1 MNAVP
6 LLELRISA
14 SYGSGPP
21 VLRDIALSVDEGE
34 IVGLAGES
42 GAGKSTIGLAI
53 LGLHRFRKSRVTGH
67 IHFRGGDLLALP
79 EARLRA
85 IRGREIAF
93 VPQSPISSLNPVLT
107 VGAHLHE
114 TWRAHASGRAAEFK
128 PRLREL
134 LGSVSLPSAADFLAL
149 YPRQLSV
156 GLAQRVLIAM
166 ALVHSPALIVA
177 DEPTSALDVVTQ
189 AEILDLFQRVN
200 RERGTAILFISHDL
214 AAMAE
219 VAHRIAIL
227 CRGEI
232 VESGTPARVFQ
243 SPRHPYTARLVAA
256 IPRLEWL
263 ESGRR
268 QPRLRAV

>member
-1 MNAVP
+1 MNGGP
-6 LLELRISA
+6 LLEMRISA

-21 VLRDIALSVDEGE
+21 VLRDIELSVGEGE
-34 IVGLAGES
+34 ILGLAGES
-42 GAGKSTIGLAI
+42 GAGKSTVGLAI
-53 LGLHRFRKSRVTGH
+53 LGLHRFRKSHVTGH
-67 IHFRGGDLLALP
+67 IHFRGSDLLALP
-79 EARLRA
+79 EGRLRA
-85 IRGREIAF
+85 LRGCQIAF

-107 VGAHLHE
+107 VGAHLQE
-114 TWRAHASGRAAEFK
+114 AWRSHADGRAPEWK

-134 LGSVSLPSAADFLAL
+134 VEGVSLPGDRDFLAL

-166 ALVHSPALIVA
+166 ALVHSPALIIA

-189 AEILDLFQRVN
+189 AEILDLFKRVN

-214 AAMAE
+214 AAMAA

-232 VESGTPARVFQ
+232 VESGTPERVFQ

-263 ESGRR
+263 DQDRQ